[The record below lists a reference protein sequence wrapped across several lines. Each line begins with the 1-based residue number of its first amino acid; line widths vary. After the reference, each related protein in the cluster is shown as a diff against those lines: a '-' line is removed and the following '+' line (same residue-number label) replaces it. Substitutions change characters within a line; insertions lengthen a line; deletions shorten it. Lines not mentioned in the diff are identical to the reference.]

1 MSEPEQQ
8 PRTADD
14 LGHFFKSLLKNPLSI
29 GAVAPSGRF
38 LARLMATTL
47 EPGARVIELGAGTG
61 TVTQAILDAGVEPT
75 DLYLVEQDA
84 RFVRVL
90 ARRFPQCRIIAA
102 DATSL
107 CEHVGASRGSFD
119 FVVSSLPLLLFSPER
134 KLKLMAQ
141 IFELLRPNGVLHQ
154 FTYGGRCPV
163 DRELRGKLGLERSL
177 IGIAPFNLPP
187 AFVYRLERA

>member
-61 TVTQAILDAGVEPT
+61 TVTQAILDAGVEPK

-84 RFVRVL
+84 RFVCSTLR
-90 ARRFPQCRIIAA
+90 
-102 DATSL
+102 S
-107 CEHVGASRGSFD
+107 ASRMM
-119 FVVSSLPLLLFSPER
+119 SSRPQSTSMSIAEMVSPER
-134 KLKLMAQ
+134 V
-141 IFELLRPNGVLHQ
+141 P
-154 FTYGGRCPV
+154 
-163 DRELRGKLGLERSL
+163 
-177 IGIAPFNLPP
+177 
-187 AFVYRLERA
+187 